1 MRRVYKY
8 PLQLIG
14 SIQWLSVHDA
24 STPLLFAMQD
34 RVPCLWLEVWTD
46 RIKVD
51 KQVMI
56 VGTGHQVPDGFKHI
70 GSCIDGI
77 FVWHLY
83 SN

>member
-8 PLQLIG
+8 PLQLID
-14 SIQWLSVHDA
+14 SVQKLYVHDV

-34 RVPCLWLEVWTD
+34 GMPCLWLEVSTSQT
-46 RIKVD
+46 KVE

-83 SN
+83 GN